1 MDDTFAKTHFLTAA
15 QRNTLNKLIGYIV
28 LTVLG
33 IAFFLPFAWMLSTA
47 LKAEGYVFA
56 FPPQWI
62 PNPVQWSN
70 FVECM
75 RVVPFGHYLLNTAL
89 ITGISLV
96 GMLVSS
102 TLVAYSFAKLRWPG
116 RDIMFVILLSTM
128 MLPGQVTM
136 IPIYIMFNRMGWVDT
151 WLPLT
156 VPAFFGSPFFIF
168 LLRQFFMSIPTELM
182 EAAKIDG
189 CSNFRIYSNIMVPLA
204 KPAIATVAIL
214 HFLWTW
220 NDFMSPLLY
229 INSPEKYTVSLGL
242 QAFQTQYTTN
252 YRLMMAASLIALAP
266 CLLLFFFGQKY
277 FVQGV
282 IMTGIKG

>member
-1 MDDTFAKTHFLTAA
+1 
-15 QRNTLNKLIGYIV
+15 
-28 LTVLG
+28 
-33 IAFFLPFAWMLSTA
+33 
-47 LKAEGYVFA
+47 
-56 FPPQWI
+56 
-62 PNPVQWSN
+62 
-70 FVECM
+70 
-75 RVVPFGHYLLNTAL
+75 
-89 ITGISLV
+89 
-96 GMLVSS
+96 
-102 TLVAYSFAKLRWPG
+102 
-116 RDIMFVILLSTM
+116 

-266 CLLLFFFGQKY
+266 CLLLFFFGQN
-277 FVQGV
+277 
-282 IMTGIKG
+282 TSSRE

>member
-116 RDIMFVILLSTM
+116 GHHVC
-128 MLPGQVTM
+128 
-136 IPIYIMFNRMGWVDT
+136 DT
-151 WLPLT
+151 
-156 VPAFFGSPFFIF
+156 PFHYDAPW
-168 LLRQFFMSIPTELM
+168 SSYH
-182 EAAKIDG
+182 D
-189 CSNFRIYSNIMVPLA
+189 S
-204 KPAIATVAIL
+204 
-214 HFLWTW
+214 H
-220 NDFMSPLLY
+220 LY
-229 INSPEKYTVSLGL
+229 HV
-242 QAFQTQYTTN
+242 
-252 YRLMMAASLIALAP
+252 
-266 CLLLFFFGQKY
+266 
-277 FVQGV
+277 
-282 IMTGIKG
+282 